1 MPSFPKEIGSTT
13 EDPRI
18 IGSWARLSKA
28 QTKSDELVALRAFP
42 HSSAAV
48 LDAVV
53 VVPVLVADLRRGAV
67 TGPSCANLSKGSRRG
82 AIGLLIEVR
91 PIGSDR

>member
-1 MPSFPKEIGSTT
+1 VLENCYGAFEASISGRRFMPSFPKEIGSTT

-18 IGSWARLSKA
+18 IGSWARLSKP
-28 QTKSDELVALRAFP
+28 QTKSAELVALRAFP

-48 LDAVV
+48 VDAVV

-67 TGPSCANLSKGSRRG
+67 TMSQAKSG
-82 AIGLLIEVR
+82 E
-91 PIGSDR
+91 